1 MEESK
6 DLKSD
11 VPPVYQVGSQG
22 PPAYASQ
29 PGIVVVPQGP
39 AQPQPPDYLFLSVFT
54 ILCCFWPLGLVG
66 LLKSMETRTHYQ
78 SGRFAQAETSSRE
91 ARFYNKIGIAIGIFI
106 QIVTWVIVILIIVAS
121 AVSQVVAATANEE
134 DKQ

>member
-1 MEESK
+1 
-6 DLKSD
+6 
-11 VPPVYQVGSQG
+11 
-22 PPAYASQ
+22 
-29 PGIVVVPQGP
+29 
-39 AQPQPPDYLFLSVFT
+39 
-54 ILCCFWPLGLVG
+54 
-66 LLKSMETRTHYQ
+66 METRTHYQ
-78 SGRFAQAETSSRE
+78 SGRFAQAETSSRQ